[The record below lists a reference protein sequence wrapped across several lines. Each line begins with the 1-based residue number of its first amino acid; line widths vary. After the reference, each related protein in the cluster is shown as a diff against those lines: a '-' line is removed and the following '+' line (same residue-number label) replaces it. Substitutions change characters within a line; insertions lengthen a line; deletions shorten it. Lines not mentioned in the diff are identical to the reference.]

1 MKRISRLLFFIC
13 AGFVFGGCMTSR
25 SQCEIIY
32 VDQGEVISSSAE
44 VNTHKKYR
52 IREVRM
58 NDCFAAK
65 DDSVMRNAVGS
76 YAAMERIIHTC
87 PGVFERNGEEIIVDI
102 LSFRKTADYQW
113 TVVPCLL
120 TVGICPYFQRDTTSI
135 TAEVSLISDSTK
147 KARFSCQFIDDWK
160 ISFLFQLGSIPYSEN
175 ALKKSWI
182 GKRGIGDV
190 SVDIRREGFAN
201 GIAKALLEIERG
213 VK

>member
-1 MKRISRLLFFIC
+1 
-13 AGFVFGGCMTSR
+13 
-25 SQCEIIY
+25 
-32 VDQGEVISSSAE
+32 
-44 VNTHKKYR
+44 
-52 IREVRM
+52 
-58 NDCFAAK
+58 
-65 DDSVMRNAVGS
+65 
-76 YAAMERIIHTC
+76 
-87 PGVFERNGEEIIVDI
+87 
-102 LSFRKTADYQW
+102 
-113 TVVPCLL
+113 LL
-120 TVGICPYFQRDTTSI
+120 TAGICPYFQRDTTSI

-160 ISFLFQLGSIPYSEN
+160 VSFLFQLGSIPYSES

>member
-1 MKRISRLLFFIC
+1 MKRISRFLFFIC
-13 AGFVFGGCMTSR
+13 AVFVFGGCMTSR
-25 SQCEIIY
+25 SQCEITY

-58 NDCFAAK
+58 NDCSTAE

-87 PGVFERNGEEIIVDI
+87 PGVFERDGEEIVVDI
-102 LSFRKTADYQW
+102 LSFRKTTDYQW

-120 TVGICPYFQRDTTSI
+120 TAGICPYFQRDTTAI
-135 TAEVSLISDSTK
+135 TAEVSLILDSTK
-147 KARFSCQFIDDWK
+147 KARFSCRFIDDWK
-160 ISFLFQLGSIPYSEN
+160 ISFLFQLGSIPYSES
-175 ALKKSWI
+175 ALKKSRI

-190 SVDIRREGFAN
+190 SVDVRREGLAN
-201 GIAKALLEIERG
+201 GIAKALLEIERR